1 MTSRRLAL
9 GLLAAPF
16 AAPGLRAQ
24 ANYPDRPVRIVV
36 PYSAG
41 GVADTTARIMQA
53 KLAEQLGQSVII
65 ENRTGAS
72 GSIAAAAVAQAPAD
86 GHTLL
91 YEGSTYITLPLV
103 SRSLPVD
110 YEATLA
116 PIGMSNSQPYIVGL
130 RAGFP
135 ASDFPGLLAEARRRP
150 GTVNFGT
157 PGVAHI
163 GHFMGELIQLMGQV
177 RMEHIPFRGGA
188 DVAREL
194 AAGRIDVGI
203 ISFSSLR
210 PAVERGAR
218 LIASTASQRSPQF
231 PDIPAIAETLPGY
244 EIMAWTGFFAPTA
257 TPGAVR
263 TRFLTALRNA
273 LEDPV
278 VRQRMLDIGND
289 PAFGDGPAMATQIRR
304 DRETLRRIMQAA
316 NITLG

>member
-1 MTSRRLAL
+1 MFGRRLTF
-9 GLLAAPF
+9 GLLAMPAI
-16 AAPGLRAQ
+16 ARAQ
-24 ANYPDRPVRIVV
+24 GNYPDRPVRIVV

-41 GVADTTARIMQA
+41 GVADTTARFMQP
-53 KLAEQLGQSVII
+53 KLSEHLGQPVII

-72 GSIAAAAVAQAPAD
+72 GSIAAVAVAQAPPD
-86 GHTLL
+86 GHTIL

-103 SRSLPVD
+103 NRNLPID

-116 PIGMSNSQPYIVGL
+116 PIGISNSQPYIIGL

-135 ASDFPGLLAEARRRP
+135 ANDFAGMLAEARRRP
-150 GTVNFGT
+150 TEVTFGT

-177 RMEHIPFRGGA
+177 RMEHIPYRGGA

-218 LIASTASQRSPQF
+218 LIGSTSAQRNPNMPQ
-231 PDIPAIAETLPGY
+231 IPAIAETLPGY
-244 EIMAWTGFFAPTA
+244 EIMAWTGFFAPMA
-257 TPGAVR
+257 TPAGPRA
-263 TRFLTALRNA
+263 RFIAALRFA
-273 LEDPV
+273 LDDPG
-278 VRQRMLDIGND
+278 VRQRMNEIGND
-289 PAFGDGPAMATQIRR
+289 PAFGDGAQMAATIRR
-304 DRETLRRIMQAA
+304 DRETLRRIVREA
-316 NITLG
+316 NVTLG

>member
-1 MTSRRLAL
+1 MTRRRLAL
-9 GLLAAPF
+9 GLFATPLAAP
-16 AAPGLRAQ
+16 ALRAQ
-24 ANYPDRPVRIVV
+24 SSYPDRPVRIVV

-53 KLAEQLGQSVII
+53 KLAEHLGQTVII

-103 SRSLPVD
+103 NRNLSVD

-116 PIGMSNSQPYIVGL
+116 PIGRANSQPYIIGL

-135 ASDFPGLLAEARRRP
+135 ANDFAGLLAEARRRP
-150 GTVNFGT
+150 TEVTFGT

-203 ISFSSLR
+203 ISFSSDWLFTPAQSEELVAALLR
-210 PAVERGAR
+210 LKREVFHCDIQSDYGHDAFLLEVESLGSLVRGF
-218 LIASTASQRSPQF
+218 LSNQERSF
-231 PDIPAIAETLPGY
+231 RHE
-244 EIMAWTGFFAPTA
+244 
-257 TPGAVR
+257 
-263 TRFLTALRNA
+263 
-273 LEDPV
+273 
-278 VRQRMLDIGND
+278 
-289 PAFGDGPAMATQIRR
+289 
-304 DRETLRRIMQAA
+304 
-316 NITLG
+316 